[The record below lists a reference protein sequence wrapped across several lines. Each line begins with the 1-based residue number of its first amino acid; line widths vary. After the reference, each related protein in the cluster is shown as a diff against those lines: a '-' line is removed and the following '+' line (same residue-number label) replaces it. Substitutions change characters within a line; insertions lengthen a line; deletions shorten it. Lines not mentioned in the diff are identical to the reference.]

1 MGLFLRIETNS
12 NILGSK
18 EKDVTYIAL
27 SQITSVGSDGNGGS
41 VIVYGAGNSQAQAPE
56 VSPDSLLSDCI
67 VNLAP

>member
-41 VIVYGAGNSQAQAPE
+41 VIVYGAGNSQTQAPE